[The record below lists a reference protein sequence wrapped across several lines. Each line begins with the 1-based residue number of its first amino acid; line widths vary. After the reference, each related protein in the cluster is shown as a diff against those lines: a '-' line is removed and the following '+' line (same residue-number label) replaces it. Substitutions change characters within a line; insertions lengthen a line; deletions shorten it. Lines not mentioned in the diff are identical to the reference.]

1 MRPTKSTFALF
12 AALLLALLTLALAPA
27 REGAKLLINDLFSLS
42 ESANAYVYDRLPV
55 AAGASRLPA
64 CALLGGALAFLSAAV
79 ALSQS
84 RLPALLALVALALG
98 QAYFGLSLPAAA
110 QLLLLFVLGLKLVP
124 SCSAVQRLT
133 LGAYALAVALVVCL
147 AFPGVHA
154 ATEAASERVRDF
166 LSGASLSEQAD
177 AAVPP
182 EATQTHRENHLSL
195 STGGGGA
202 GGHRDYRLVTRA
214 EEQISDP
221 PWFDALKTALMLAL
235 VVLLLALPFAPFM
248 LLGRRAGQARALR
261 EAFDDADSRR
271 AVCAMFRH
279 VARYWA
285 AYFPVPEGLPFS
297 RLPEA
302 ADMPDDYAAAYRAC
316 ADTFLKA
323 AYSDAPITQAERDGV
338 KILLDETERLLY
350 DEQSAFMQLKLR
362 YRYLLR

>member
-1 MRPTKSTFALF
+1 MRPTKSTLALL
-12 AALLLALLTLALAPA
+12 AALLLALLTLALSPA

-42 ESANAYVYDRLPV
+42 ESANAYIYDRLPV

-110 QLLLLFVLGLKLVP
+110 QFLLLFMLGLKLVP
-124 SCSAVQRLT
+124 SRSAVQR
-133 LGAYALAVALVVCL
+133 LAVALVVCL

-154 ATEAASERVRDF
+154 ATEAASERARDF
-166 LSGASLSEQAD
+166 LSGALLSEQAD

-182 EATQTHRENHLSL
+182 EATQTRRENHLSL

-202 GGHRDYRLVTRA
+202 VSERDYRLVTRA

-285 AYFPVPEGLPFS
+285 AYFPVPAGLPFS

-323 AYSDAPITQAERDGV
+323 VYSDAPITQAERDGV

-350 DEQSAFMQLKLR
+350 DEQSALMQLKLR

>member
-1 MRPTKSTFALF
+1 MRPTKSTLALL
-12 AALLLALLTLALAPA
+12 AALLLALLTLALSPA

-42 ESANAYVYDRLPV
+42 ESANAYIYDRLPV

-124 SCSAVQRLT
+124 SRSAVQRLT
-133 LGAYALAVALVVCL
+133 LGACALAVALVVCL

-182 EATQTHRENHLSL
+182 EATQTRRENHLSL
-195 STGGGGA
+195 SSGEGGA
-202 GGHRDYRLVTRA
+202 VSERDYRLITRA

-221 PWFDALKTALMLAL
+221 PWFDGLKTALMMLL
-235 VVLLLALPFAPFM
+235 IVLLLALPFVPFI
-248 LLGRRAGQARALR
+248 LLNRRAGQAQAIR
-261 EAFDDADSRR
+261 EAFDDADPRK

-279 VARYWA
+279 VVRYWTVCA
-285 AYFPVPEGLPFS
+285 AVPKGMPFSGLPTAVAM
-297 RLPEA
+297 PET
-302 ADMPDDYAAAYRAC
+302 YRKHYRAC
-316 ADTFLKA
+316 VDTFLKA
-323 AYSDAPITQAERDGV
+323 AYGGKPISQAERDSV
-338 KILLDETERLLY
+338 KSLLDETEFLLY
-350 DEQSAFMQLKLR
+350 DGQSAFRQLELR
-362 YRYLLR
+362 YRYLL

>member
-124 SCSAVQRLT
+124 SRSAVQRLT
-133 LGAYALAVALVVCL
+133 LGACALAVALVVCL

-154 ATEAASERVRDF
+154 ATEAASERARDF

-182 EATQTHRENHLSL
+182 EATQTRRENHLSL

-202 GGHRDYRLVTRA
+202 VSERDYRLVTRA

-235 VVLLLALPFAPFM
+235 IVLLLALPFAPFM

-285 AYFPVPEGLPFS
+285 AYFPVSEGLPFS

-350 DEQSAFMQLKLR
+350 DEQSALMQLKLR

>member
-1 MRPTKSTFALF
+1 MRPTKSTFALL

-55 AAGASRLPA
+55 AAGASCLPA

-124 SCSAVQRLT
+124 SRSAVQRLT
-133 LGAYALAVALVVCL
+133 LGVCALAVALVVCL

-154 ATEAASERVRDF
+154 ATEAASERARDF

-182 EATQTHRENHLSL
+182 EATQTRRENHLSL
-195 STGGGGA
+195 SE
-202 GGHRDYRLVTRA
+202 RDSRLVTRA

-279 VARYWA
+279 IARYWA
-285 AYFPVPEGLPFS
+285 AYFPVSEGLPFS

-316 ADTFLKA
+316 TDTFLKA

>member
-79 ALSQS
+79 APSQS

-124 SCSAVQRLT
+124 SRSAVQRLT
-133 LGAYALAVALVVCL
+133 LGACALAVALVVCL

-154 ATEAASERVRDF
+154 ATEATSERARDL

-182 EATQTHRENHLSL
+182 EATQTRRENHLSL

-202 GGHRDYRLVTRA
+202 VSERDYRLTRA

-221 PWFDALKTALMLAL
+221 PWFDALKTVLMLAL

-248 LLGRRAGQARALR
+248 LLGKRAGQARALR

-279 VARYWA
+279 IARYWA
-285 AYFPVPEGLPFS
+285 AYFPVSEGLPFS

-350 DEQSAFMQLKLR
+350 DEQSALMQLKLR

>member
-1 MRPTKSTFALF
+1 M
-12 AALLLALLTLALAPA
+12 
-27 REGAKLLINDLFSLS
+27 
-42 ESANAYVYDRLPV
+42 
-55 AAGASRLPA
+55 
-64 CALLGGALAFLSAAV
+64 
-79 ALSQS
+79 
-84 RLPALLALVALALG
+84 
-98 QAYFGLSLPAAA
+98 
-110 QLLLLFVLGLKLVP
+110 LGLKLVP
-124 SCSAVQRLT
+124 SRSAVQRLT
-133 LGAYALAVALVVCL
+133 LGACALAVALVVCL

-154 ATEAASERVRDF
+154 ATEAASERARDF
-166 LSGASLSEQAD
+166 LSGASLSELAD

-182 EATQTHRENHLSL
+182 EATQTRRENHLSL

-202 GGHRDYRLVTRA
+202 VSERDYRLVTRA

-221 PWFDALKTALMLAL
+221 PWFDALKTALVLAL

-285 AYFPVPEGLPFS
+285 VYFPVPAGLPFS

-350 DEQSAFMQLKLR
+350 DEQSALMQLKLR

>member
-1 MRPTKSTFALF
+1 MRPTKSTFALL

-110 QLLLLFVLGLKLVP
+110 HLLLLFVLGLKLVP
-124 SCSAVQRLT
+124 ARSAVQRLT
-133 LGAYALAVALVVCL
+133 LGACALAVALVVCL

-154 ATEAASERVRDF
+154 ATEAASERARDF

-182 EATQTHRENHLSL
+182 EATQTRRENHLSL
-195 STGGGGA
+195 STGGGG
-202 GGHRDYRLVTRA
+202 GGYPA
-214 EEQISDP
+214 
-221 PWFDALKTALMLAL
+221 
-235 VVLLLALPFAPFM
+235 
-248 LLGRRAGQARALR
+248 
-261 EAFDDADSRR
+261 
-271 AVCAMFRH
+271 
-279 VARYWA
+279 
-285 AYFPVPEGLPFS
+285 GLPPLNP
-297 RLPEA
+297 RQ
-302 ADMPDDYAAAYRAC
+302 
-316 ADTFLKA
+316 
-323 AYSDAPITQAERDGV
+323 APKSHTPGV
-338 KILLDETERLLY
+338 GAR
-350 DEQSAFMQLKLR
+350 
-362 YRYLLR
+362 